1 MTAVAALVAEALEHA
16 EEETPDDRDDKPRFA
31 VWSPGSVPYHVTK
44 ADLLD
49 LDPDGEAVVVRDDVV
64 LAVARHLAERCAKAE
79 AERDGF
85 QDALVMARVQMAR
98 AVGSAEGAVDVARR
112 ASASAETQALLADAC
127 DTNDKLRAQLK
138 AAEERAGR
146 AEARADKLRKS
157 LDDVMY
163 AICENALRGE
173 GESAGAVCK
182 RAIEDAAK
190 EAGRG

>member
-1 MTAVAALVAEALEHA
+1 MAATKDALV
-16 EEETPDDRDDKPRFA
+16 
-31 VWSPGSVPYHVTK
+31 
-44 ADLLD
+44 
-49 LDPDGEAVVVRDDVV
+49 
-64 LAVARHLAERCAKAE
+64 AKAE

-85 QDALVMARVQMAR
+85 QDALVLARVQVAKAQGYTERALTAGEALAAR
-98 AVGSAEGAVDVARR
+98 V
-112 ASASAETQALLADAC
+112 T
-127 DTNDKLRAQLK
+127 

-146 AEARADKLRKS
+146 AEARLRKS
-157 LDDVMY
+157 LGEVMY